1 MTPTV
6 CIIDDDESVRR
17 AFLMLLESAA
27 FKAQTYASAEA
38 FLADENVASSDC
50 IVTDIRMPGLSG
62 LDLME
67 RMRLQGLNIPVIVVS
82 AYDDDYTRQR
92 AFKLGARVFFRKPVD
107 DIELIEAIRR
117 VVAMSSSAANAA
129 DRI

>member
-6 CIIDDDESVRR
+6 CIIDDDESVLR

-27 FKAQTYASAEA
+27 FKAQTYESAEA
-38 FLADENVASSDC
+38 FLVDETVASSDC
-50 IVTDIRMPGLSG
+50 IITDIRMPGLSG
-62 LDLME
+62 LDLLE

-92 AFKLGARVFFRKPVD
+92 AFKLGARAFFCKPVD
-107 DIELIEAIRR
+107 DQTLVDSIYGVMEGE
-117 VVAMSSSAANAA
+117 
-129 DRI
+129 

>member
-1 MTPTV
+1 
-6 CIIDDDESVRR
+6 
-17 AFLMLLESAA
+17 MLLESAA
-27 FKAQTYASAEA
+27 FKAQTYQSAEA
-38 FLADENVASSDC
+38 FLVDETVASSDC

-92 AFKLGARVFFRKPVD
+92 AFKLGVRVFFCKPVD
-107 DIELIEAIRR
+107 DQALEDAILWAIEG
-117 VVAMSSSAANAA
+117 
-129 DRI
+129 DQ

>member
-1 MTPTV
+1 MTTTV
-6 CIIDDDESVRR
+6 RTIDDDESVRR
-17 AFLMLLESAA
+17 AFLMLLESAD

-38 FLADENVASSDC
+38 FLADETVASSDC

-82 AYDDDYTRQR
+82 ACDDDYTRQR
-92 AFKLGARVFFRKPVD
+92 ALKLGAKALFYKPADDQALVD
-107 DIELIEAIRR
+107 AIYG
-117 VVAMSSSAANAA
+117 VMEGE
-129 DRI
+129 